1 MLEDAGI
8 EAIQARNAATLA
20 LAVRRSLTTRPDLI
34 YIQLT
39 DEIIALL
46 QSVDF
51 VCVENKGLL
60 VTGNFYFN
68 GALIS

>member
-1 MLEDAGI
+1 MMGLKL
-8 EAIQARNAATLA
+8 RLLRLATLA
-20 LAVRRSLTTRPDLI
+20 LAVRRSLATRPDLI

-51 VCVENKGLL
+51 LCDENEGLI
-60 VTGNFYFN
+60 VIGTFFFQRS
-68 GALIS
+68 ADF